1 MNATSLNDV
10 GRANGERSNQ
20 RLAEELIERSR
31 RSGFVDRGQVRKY
44 LLLSTPRVGSTLL
57 TKRLKETKLLGEPDE
72 WFTPPLVDAVLN
84 TLGTKTLDTDQYFQM
99 VLNATVGESRI
110 FGLNLHVHQYVN
122 LLKTGVDLMN
132 IGFERIYWLRR
143 RDKIKQAYSWCKAH
157 TTQCFSK
164 DDEVAA
170 GFPEGLDVEL
180 TPAQVADFLRM
191 ICSDSEYYEREFKTK
206 HKVDRE
212 FFYLDIV
219 ADNCQEAVNGIL
231 ADFGFPPYELAPRL
245 PMKAQTRD
253 FEKEQ
258 IIRLK
263 QYFGC
268 LS

>member
-1 MNATSLNDV
+1 MVNQAYLEV
-10 GRANGERSNQ
+10 GKETGQKVIQ
-20 RLAEELIERSR
+20 RLADELIARSQRNGLVERASI
-31 RSGFVDRGQVRKY
+31 RKY

-57 TKRLKETKLLGEPDE
+57 TKRLKETKVLGESEE

-99 VLNATVGESRI
+99 VLNATVGESRV

-132 IGFERIYWLRR
+132 IGFDRVYWLRR

-170 GFPEGLDVEL
+170 GFPEGLDVDL
-180 TPAQVADFLRM
+180 APSQVAEFLRM
-191 ICSDSEYYEREFKTK
+191 ICSDCEYYEREFKPK

-231 ADFGFPPYELAPRL
+231 ADFGYPPYELAPRL

-258 IIRLK
+258 INRLK